1 MSQGANKLQTPFW
14 PIQFIVGTQY
24 QSTNKQLRESNKQL
38 RESNKQLQALKPV
51 SMKQKHSSN
60 LSIICTQSEIDDSDL
75 ACGKSD
81 L

>member
-1 MSQGANKLQTPFW
+1 MINRVIRPEMGSSENQLKYNFMKSQCTLSCGSKYACT
-14 PIQFIVGTQY
+14 FI
-24 QSTNKQLRESNKQL
+24 
-38 RESNKQLQALKPV
+38 LKSPCLEV
-51 SMKQKHSSN
+51 MPMKQKHSSN

>member
-38 RESNKQLQALKPV
+38 QALKPV
-51 SMKQKHSSN
+51 PNDAFLK
-60 LSIICTQSEIDDSDL
+60 
-75 ACGKSD
+75 
-81 L
+81 